1 MLPAASCGIGLL
13 RWWRHRE
20 ATFPKTMVRPA
31 STSGLGARFRLVSG
45 HLTFPKRSIFGK
57 VGGRTTLNWQHIR
70 FLGRYMFRGSWHPID
85 LIGLVAAE
93 KAPQAI
99 ESKYFRKF
107 RGFGLR
113 TPSPPPSHLL
123 HGLIAAALPQTDRTQ
138 VSSQGGVPRLEPR
151 TARTRTQR
159 AARSRSDAA
168 GSPTAA
174 LPLISLSTPLTRS
187 CPLALPSAP
196 TFAKRRRQ
204 MRSAPPIR
212 PRRRQ
217 MSKRQQAPA
226 PTLSLSCRWATG
238 RPWRRVSRR
247 G

>member
-1 MLPAASCGIGLL
+1 MSRWCDRSIHDAGHSVKPNGPLRGRGFVWNPCRGNHLGQRSCASAPTGRTYG
-13 RWWRHRE
+13 R
-20 ATFPKTMVRPA
+20 
-31 STSGLGARFRLVSG
+31 
-45 HLTFPKRSIFGK
+45 KRSDQNTAKTPCEEGA
-57 VGGRTTLNWQHIR
+57 VHIR
-70 FLGRYMFRGSWHPID
+70 RGPST
-85 LIGLVAAE
+85 
-93 KAPQAI
+93 
-99 ESKYFRKF
+99 Y
-107 RGFGLR
+107 GLR